1 MGCSHQVEAM
11 MTLEMVELLTFK
23 VFYRPMGPVLISQ
36 KLRFHL
42 LEDRARQML
51 GS

>member
-23 VFYRPMGPVLISQ
+23 VFYRLISQ